1 MDLYEQMKEKFFII
15 CGPNV
20 IESEEH
26 TLFMC
31 EKIKEIINDPK
42 NQSNIDL
49 IECMDFLSNEHE
61 ELKNTILK
69 LTYHLDEVEFSY
81 NKILEEYKNR
91 TK

>member
-1 MDLYEQMKEKFFII
+1 MD
-15 CGPNV
+15 PN
-20 IESEEH
+20 
-26 TLFMC
+26 
-31 EKIKEIINDPK
+31 KINEIINDPK

-49 IECMDFLSNEHE
+49 MECMDFLSNEHE

-69 LTYHLDEVEFSY
+69 LTHHLDEVEFSY

>member
-1 MDLYEQMKEKFFII
+1 ME
-15 CGPNV
+15 PN
-20 IESEEH
+20 
-26 TLFMC
+26 
-31 EKIKEIINDPK
+31 KIKEIISEPK

-49 IECMDFLSNEHE
+49 MECMDFLSNEHE
-61 ELKNTILK
+61 KLKDTILK

>member
-1 MDLYEQMKEKFFII
+1 ME
-15 CGPNV
+15 PNR
-20 IESEEH
+20 
-26 TLFMC
+26 
-31 EKIKEIINDPK
+31 IKEIINDPK

-49 IECMDFLSNEHE
+49 MECMNFLSNEHE

-81 NKILEEYKNR
+81 NKILEEFKNR

>member
-1 MDLYEQMKEKFFII
+1 ME
-15 CGPNV
+15 PN
-20 IESEEH
+20 
-26 TLFMC
+26 
-31 EKIKEIINDPK
+31 KIKEIINDSK

-49 IECMDFLSNEHE
+49 MECMDFLSNEHE

-81 NKILEEYKNR
+81 NKILEEFKNR

>member
-1 MDLYEQMKEKFFII
+1 ME
-15 CGPNV
+15 PN
-20 IESEEH
+20 
-26 TLFMC
+26 
-31 EKIKEIINDPK
+31 KINEIINDPK

-49 IECMDFLSNEHE
+49 MECMDFLSNEHE

-81 NKILEEYKNR
+81 NKILEEFKNR

>member
-1 MDLYEQMKEKFFII
+1 MD
-15 CGPNV
+15 PN
-20 IESEEH
+20 
-26 TLFMC
+26 
-31 EKIKEIINDPK
+31 KIKEIINDSK

-61 ELKNTILK
+61 KLKDTILK

-91 TK
+91 TKWWMM

>member
-1 MDLYEQMKEKFFII
+1 ME
-15 CGPNV
+15 PN
-20 IESEEH
+20 
-26 TLFMC
+26 
-31 EKIKEIINDPK
+31 KIKEIINDPK

-61 ELKNTILK
+61 KLKDTILK

>member
-1 MDLYEQMKEKFFII
+1 MD
-15 CGPNV
+15 PN
-20 IESEEH
+20 
-26 TLFMC
+26 
-31 EKIKEIINDPK
+31 KIKEIINDSK

-49 IECMDFLSNEHE
+49 MECMDFLSNEHE

-81 NKILEEYKNR
+81 NKILEEFKNR

>member
-1 MDLYEQMKEKFFII
+1 ME
-15 CGPNV
+15 PN
-20 IESEEH
+20 
-26 TLFMC
+26 
-31 EKIKEIINDPK
+31 KIKEIINDPK

-49 IECMDFLSNEHE
+49 MECMNFLSNEHE

-81 NKILEEYKNR
+81 NKILEEFKNR

>member
-1 MDLYEQMKEKFFII
+1 MD
-15 CGPNV
+15 PN
-20 IESEEH
+20 
-26 TLFMC
+26 
-31 EKIKEIINDPK
+31 KIKEIINDSK

-61 ELKNTILK
+61 KLKDTILK

>member
-1 MDLYEQMKEKFFII
+1 MN
-15 CGPNV
+15 PN
-20 IESEEH
+20 
-26 TLFMC
+26 
-31 EKIKEIINDPK
+31 KIKEIINEPL

-49 IECMDFLSNEHE
+49 MECMDFLYNENE
-61 ELKNTILK
+61 KLKDTILK

>member
-1 MDLYEQMKEKFFII
+1 ME
-15 CGPNV
+15 PN
-20 IESEEH
+20 
-26 TLFMC
+26 
-31 EKIKEIINDPK
+31 KIKEIINDPK

-49 IECMDFLSNEHE
+49 MGCMDFLSNEHE

>member
-1 MDLYEQMKEKFFII
+1 MD
-15 CGPNV
+15 P
-20 IESEEH
+20 S
-26 TLFMC
+26 
-31 EKIKEIINDPK
+31 KIKQIINDTK

-49 IECMDFLSNEHE
+49 MECMDFLSNEHE

>member
-1 MDLYEQMKEKFFII
+1 ME
-15 CGPNV
+15 P
-20 IESEEH
+20 S
-26 TLFMC
+26 
-31 EKIKEIINDPK
+31 KIKEVISDPK
-42 NQSNIDL
+42 NQSNTVL
-49 IECMDFLSNEHE
+49 IESLDYLSNEHE

>member
-1 MDLYEQMKEKFFII
+1 ME
-15 CGPNV
+15 P
-20 IESEEH
+20 S
-26 TLFMC
+26 
-31 EKIKEIINDPK
+31 KIKEIISEPK
-42 NQSNIDL
+42 NQSNIHL

-61 ELKNTILK
+61 QLKDTILK